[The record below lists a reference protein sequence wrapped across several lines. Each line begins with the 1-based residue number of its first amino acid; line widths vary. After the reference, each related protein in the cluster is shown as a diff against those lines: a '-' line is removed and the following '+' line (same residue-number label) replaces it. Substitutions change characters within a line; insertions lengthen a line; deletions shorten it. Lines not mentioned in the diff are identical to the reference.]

1 MSTPAAFLGTAE
13 PSAAYVAQAAGMLQV
28 ICCEPDPFTGER
40 LNVGIIGIDAGG
52 QRLVKVID
60 QVGRLECLY
69 GPEAGQVVLLAQAAA
84 ESARLG
90 LPSPSPYVV
99 FDAPTPFFH
108 STLDDAVCRAFA
120 ELVTVAIPGVGRAK
134 RQEQVSDEDAERSVC
149 DEIRKLIGLDFN
161 LLANT
166 PNVMVPTDRGPW
178 PLHIPLQPPDGVGT
192 IRSAD
197 YGAETLRVHL
207 FESVLD
213 LECAARHRS
222 RQRMGLFLLR
232 TANRSQKEALAID
245 SVIDSIRYRSAADM
259 LIDFADTPM
268 ALARRV
274 VDWGRARRV

>member
-1 MSTPAAFLGTAE
+1 
-13 PSAAYVAQAAGMLQV
+13 
-28 ICCEPDPFTGER
+28 
-40 LNVGIIGIDAGG
+40 
-52 QRLVKVID
+52 
-60 QVGRLECLY
+60 
-69 GPEAGQVVLLAQAAA
+69 
-84 ESARLG
+84 
-90 LPSPSPYVV
+90 
-99 FDAPTPFFH
+99 
-108 STLDDAVCRAFA
+108 
-120 ELVTVAIPGVGRAK
+120 
-134 RQEQVSDEDAERSVC
+134 
-149 DEIRKLIGLDFN
+149 
-161 LLANT
+161 
-166 PNVMVPTDRGPW
+166 MVPTDRGPW